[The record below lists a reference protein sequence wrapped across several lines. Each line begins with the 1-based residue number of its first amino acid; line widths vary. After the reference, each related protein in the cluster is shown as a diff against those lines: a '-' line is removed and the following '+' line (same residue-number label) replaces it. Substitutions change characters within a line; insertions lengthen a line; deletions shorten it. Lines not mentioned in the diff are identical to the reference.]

1 MLFPNKKFYK
11 YGIIDSWRKNM
22 LWDCRKLHEILGV
35 SGEDF
40 FEIDE
45 NIWKQ
50 NGSSGCDGI
59 MNPFYGLKHTEETK
73 QILREMTLKLCEDPI
88 FRQSRANYGEKNGM
102 YGTKRNGQ
110 LNPMYGKK
118 QSDITKEIISKKAK
132 ERYAN
137 GFVNPKKG
145 KKLTTEQKQSI
156 SIKNSKIFKI
166 RHPNG
171 KIIEIKNLTKYSED
185 NNLNYIMMS
194 RVSRGLSKSH
204 KGYTKP

>member
-1 MLFPNKKFYK
+1 
-11 YGIIDSWRKNM
+11 M

-59 MNPFYGLKHTEETK
+59 LNPFYGLKHTEETK
-73 QILREMTLKLCEDPI
+73 QLLREITLKLCEDSF

-102 YGTKRNGQ
+102 YGTKRIGQ

-118 QSDITKEIISKKAK
+118 QSNITKEIISEKAK

-185 NNLNYIMMS
+185 NDLNYIMMS
-194 RVSRGLSKSH
+194 RVSRGLAKSH

>member
-1 MLFPNKKFYK
+1 
-11 YGIIDSWRKNM
+11 M
-22 LWDCRKLHEILGV
+22 LWDCRKLHEMLGV
-35 SGEDF
+35 FGEDF

-50 NGSSGCDGI
+50 NSSSGCDGI
-59 MNPFYGLKHTEETK
+59 LNPFYGLKHTEETK
-73 QILREMTLKLCEDPI
+73 QLLREITLKLCEDPF
-88 FRQSRANYGEKNGM
+88 FRQSQANYGEKNGM
-102 YGTKRNGQ
+102 YGTKRIGQ

-118 QSDITKEIISKKAK
+118 QSNITKEIISEKAK

-185 NNLNYIMMS
+185 NDLNYIMMS
-194 RVSRGLSKSH
+194 RVSRGLAKSH